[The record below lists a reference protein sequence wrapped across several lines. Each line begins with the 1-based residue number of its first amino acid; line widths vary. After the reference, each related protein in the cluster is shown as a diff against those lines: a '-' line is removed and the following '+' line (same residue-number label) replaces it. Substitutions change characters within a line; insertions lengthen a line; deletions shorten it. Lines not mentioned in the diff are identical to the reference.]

1 MSLTHRVYITGEMAG
16 SQLQPTNAT
25 VNLRIE
31 RIGDIKKMRFL
42 EMVGGG

>member
-16 SQLQPTNAT
+16 SQLQSANAA

-31 RIGDIKKMRFL
+31 RIGDIKKCDF
-42 EMVGGG
+42 